1 MIVHGYTISFH
12 AVVCNL
18 GFRVRFFYPCRNHIV
33 LEVEEL
39 LNVCSSAGTQLKK
52 SN

>member
-12 AVVCNL
+12 PVVCNL
-18 GFRVRFFYPCRNHIV
+18 GFRFFYPCRNHIV

-39 LNVCSSAGTQLKK
+39 LDVCSSAGIQKK